1 MRKRAPAVPLDICI
15 PSAVILPEWG
25 TDKKKRAKTAEG
37 MIRRFRP
44 WALTITLVIFL
55 TWGIMSLPDS
65 LFGML
70 SEADSNKQQQTI
82 KNSSAFWKQTGK
94 DFGMVLL
101 DIQTRQAALSFH
113 VPVTGVYVLSVLQSS
128 LADLSGVQP
137 GDHIT
142 GLNGDAINSAEEL
155 ITMLGKLTDG
165 DTAELT
171 ILRGLDQITLNLDMS
186 SIKEQL

>member
-1 MRKRAPAVPLDICI
+1 MRKRAPAVPFDICI

-25 TDKKKRAKTAEG
+25 TDKRKRAKTAEG

-44 WALTITLVIFL
+44 WALTITVVIFL
-55 TWGIMSLPDS
+55 TWGIMNLPDS
-65 LFGML
+65 LFDL
-70 SEADSNKQQQTI
+70 FTEADAK
-82 KNSSAFWKQTGK
+82 KQTQTEKNNTVSWRQNGN
-94 DFGMVLL
+94 DIGMVLL

-128 LADLSGVQP
+128 PADLSGVQP

-142 GLNGDAINSAEEL
+142 GLNDDAINTAEEL
-155 ITMLGKLTDG
+155 ITMLGKLTGG

-171 ILRGLDQITLNLDMS
+171 ILRGLDQITLKLDMS